1 MNWLDAGFSE
11 LKRVY
16 TRDWRIIMTSMWRTC
31 GWVLLGS
38 ALILALSLGVRH
50 GFGLFLAPMSAE
62 FGWGREVFAF
72 AIALQNLIWGL
83 AQPFTGALADRF
95 GAAKVVLIG
104 GVLYALG
111 LLFMGL
117 SDSAVTLSLSAGLLI
132 GIGLSGTSFSVIL
145 GVVGR
150 AVPPE
155 KRSLGMGIAS
165 AAGSFGQ
172 FSMVPGT
179 LGLIGWLGWSAAL
192 LALGC
197 LVALIVPLVSMLKDK
212 PLPVLGHEQTLS
224 EALREACSHSGFWL
238 LAFGFF
244 VCGFQVVFIGVH
256 LPAYLVD
263 QHLPATVGTTVL
275 ALIGLFNIFG
285 TYTAGWLGGRMS
297 KPRLLT
303 GLYLLRAVVIALF
316 LWAPVTTT
324 TAYLFGMAM
333 GFLWLS
339 TVPLTN
345 GTVATLFGVRNL
357 SMLGGIVFLFHQLGS
372 FLGGWLGGV
381 VYDRTGSYDL
391 IWQVAILLSLMAA
404 ALNWPVRETPV
415 ARLQTQMSAT

>member
-1 MNWLDAGFSE
+1 
-11 LKRVY
+11 
-16 TRDWRIIMTSMWRTC
+16 MTSMWRTC
-31 GWVLLGS
+31 GWVLVGS

-104 GVLYALG
+104 GILYALG
-111 LLFMGL
+111 LVFMGMA
-117 SDSAVTLSLSAGLLI
+117 DSPWSLSLSAGLLI

-150 AVPPE
+150 AVPAE
-155 KRSLGMGIAS
+155 KRSMGMGIAS

-172 FSMVPGT
+172 FAMLPGT

-192 LALGC
+192 LALGL
-197 LVALIVPLVSMLKDK
+197 LVALIVPLVSMLKDAPA
-212 PLPVLGHEQTLS
+212 PLSGNEQTLS

-238 LAFGFF
+238 LAVGFF

-263 QHLPATVGTTVL
+263 QHLPASVGTTVL
-275 ALIGLFNIFG
+275 ALVGLFNIFG

-303 GLYLLRAVVIALF
+303 GLYLVRAVVIGLF
-316 LWAPVTTT
+316 LWLPVTTT

-333 GFLWLS
+333 GLLWLS

-391 IWQVAILLSLMAA
+391 IWQVSILLSLLAA
-404 ALNWPVRETPV
+404 ALNWPVRERPV
-415 ARLQTQMSAT
+415 ARLQAQVGAA

>member
-1 MNWLDAGFSE
+1 MVIVG
-11 LKRVY
+11 
-16 TRDWRIIMTSMWRTC
+16 
-31 GWVLLGS
+31 
-38 ALILALSLGVRH
+38 
-50 GFGLFLAPMSAE
+50 GL
-62 FGWGREVFAF
+62 
-72 AIALQNLIWGL
+72 
-83 AQPFTGALADRF
+83 
-95 GAAKVVLIG
+95 
-104 GVLYALG
+104 LYAVG
-111 LLFMGL
+111 LLLMGL
-117 SDSAVTLSLSAGLLI
+117 SDSPLSLSLSAGLLI

-150 AVPPE
+150 ALPPQN
-155 KRSLGMGIAS
+155 RSMGMGIAS

-172 FSMVPGT
+172 FAMLPGT

-192 LALGC
+192 LVLGL
-197 LVALIVPLVSMLKDK
+197 LVALIVPLVSMLKDR
-212 PLPVLGHEQTLS
+212 PLPTLGGEQTLK
-224 EALREACSHSGFWL
+224 EALHEACSHSGFWL

-244 VCGFQVVFIGVH
+244 VCGFQVVFIGIH

-303 GLYLLRAVVIALF
+303 GLYLARSVVIVLF
-316 LWAPVTTT
+316 LWAPVTQFS
-324 TAYLFGMAM
+324 AYLFGMVM

-345 GTVATLFGVRNL
+345 GTVATMFGVRNL
-357 SMLGGIVFLFHQLGS
+357 SMLGGIVFLFHQLGA

-381 VYDRTGSYDL
+381 VYDQTGSYDL
-391 IWQVAILLSLMAA
+391 IWQVSIGLSLLAA
-404 ALNWPVRETPV
+404 ALNVPVRERPV
-415 ARLQTQMSAT
+415 ARLQAQEGMA

>member
-1 MNWLDAGFSE
+1 MTA
-11 LKRVY
+11 V
-16 TRDWRIIMTSMWRTC
+16 WRNS

-50 GFGLFLAPMSAE
+50 GFGLFLPPMSAQ

-95 GAAKVVLIG
+95 GAAKVVIVG
-104 GVLYALG
+104 GVLYAVG
-111 LLFMGL
+111 LLLMGL
-117 SDSAVTLSLSAGLLI
+117 SDSPLSLSLSAGLLI

-150 AVPPE
+150 ALPAE
-155 KRSLGMGIAS
+155 KRSMGMGIAS

-172 FSMVPGT
+172 FAMLPGT
-179 LGLIGWLGWSAAL
+179 LGLIGWLGWSTAL
-192 LALGC
+192 LVLGL
-197 LVALIVPLVSMLKDK
+197 LVALIVPLVSMLKDR
-212 PLPVLGHEQTLS
+212 PLPSLGADQTLK
-224 EALREACSHSGFWL
+224 EALHEACSHSGFWL

-244 VCGFQVVFIGVH
+244 VCGFQVVFIGIH

-303 GLYLLRAVVIALF
+303 GLYLARAVVIVVF
-316 LWAPVTTT
+316 LWAPVTQFS
-324 TAYLFGMAM
+324 AYLFGMAL

-345 GTVATLFGVRNL
+345 GTVATMFGVRNL
-357 SMLGGIVFLFHQLGS
+357 SMLGGIVFLFHQLGA

-381 VYDRTGSYDL
+381 VYDQTGSYDL
-391 IWQVAILLSLMAA
+391 IWQVSILLSLLAA
-404 ALNWPVRETPV
+404 ALNWPVRERPV
-415 ARLQTQMSAT
+415 ARLQAQGSLG

>member
-1 MNWLDAGFSE
+1 
-11 LKRVY
+11 
-16 TRDWRIIMTSMWRTC
+16 MTSVWRTS
-31 GWVLLGS
+31 GWILLGS
-38 ALILALSLGVRH
+38 ALILALSLGTRH
-50 GFGLFLAPMSAE
+50 GFGLFLAPMSAQ

-72 AIALQNLIWGL
+72 AIAFQNLIWGL
-83 AQPFTGALADRF
+83 AQPFAGALADRF
-95 GAAKVVLIG
+95 GAAKVVFVG
-104 GVLYALG
+104 GILYA
-111 LLFMGL
+111 MGL
-117 SDSAVTLSLSAGLLI
+117 MLMSLADSPWSLSLSAGLLI

-150 AVPPE
+150 ALPAE
-155 KRSLGMGIAS
+155 KRSMGMGIAS

-172 FSMVPGT
+172 FAMLPGT
-179 LGLIGWLGWSAAL
+179 LGLIGWLGWSTAL
-192 LALGC
+192 LVLGV
-197 LVALIVPLVSMLKDK
+197 LVAFILPLVLMLKDSPT
-212 PLPVLGHEQTLS
+212 PLVGGEQTLS
-224 EALREACSHSGFWL
+224 QALREACSHSGFWL
-238 LAFGFF
+238 LALGFF

-263 QHLPATVGTTVL
+263 QHLPAKVGTTVL
-275 ALIGLFNIFG
+275 ALIGLFIVFAA
-285 TYTAGWLGGRMS
+285 YTAGWLGGRMS

-303 GLYLLRAVVIALF
+303 GLYLLRAVVIVLF
-316 LWAPVTTT
+316 LWAPVTEV

-357 SMLGGIVFLFHQLGS
+357 SMLSGIVFLFHQLGS

-391 IWQVAILLSLMAA
+391 IWQIAIALSLMAA
-404 ALNWPVRETPV
+404 ALNWPVREQPV
-415 ARLQTQMSAT
+415 ARLQSQLSAA

>member
-1 MNWLDAGFSE
+1 
-11 LKRVY
+11 
-16 TRDWRIIMTSMWRTC
+16 MTSVWRTS
-31 GWVLLGS
+31 GWILLGS

-50 GFGLFLAPMSAE
+50 GFGLFLAPMSAQ

-72 AIALQNLIWGL
+72 AIAFQNLIWGL
-83 AQPFTGALADRF
+83 AQPFAGALADRF
-95 GAAKVVLIG
+95 GAAKVVFIG

-111 LLFMGL
+111 LVFMGMSSSPL
-117 SDSAVTLSLSAGLLI
+117 SLSLSAGVLI

-150 AVPPE
+150 ALPPE
-155 KRSLGMGIAS
+155 KRSMGMGIAS

-172 FSMVPGT
+172 FAMLPST

-192 LALGC
+192 LALGL
-197 LVALIVPLVSMLKDK
+197 LVALILPLVAMLKDVPT
-212 PLPVLGHEQTLS
+212 PLTGGEQTLR
-224 EALREACSHSGFWL
+224 EALHEACTHSGFWL
-238 LAFGFF
+238 LALGFF

-263 QHLPATVGTTVL
+263 QHLPAKVGTTVL
-275 ALIGLFNIFG
+275 ALIGLFNVFG
-285 TYTAGWLGGRMS
+285 TYTAGWLGGRLS

-303 GLYLLRAVVIALF
+303 GLYLIRAVVIALF
-316 LWAPVTTT
+316 LWIPVTEV
-324 TAYLFGMAM
+324 TAYVFGVAM
-333 GFLWLS
+333 GLLWLS

-357 SMLGGIVFLFHQLGS
+357 SMLGGIVFLFHQLGA

-391 IWQVAILLSLMAA
+391 IWQVSILLSLLAA
-404 ALNWPVRETPV
+404 ALNWPVRERPV
-415 ARLQTQMSAT
+415 ARLQVQGSAA

>member
-1 MNWLDAGFSE
+1 
-11 LKRVY
+11 
-16 TRDWRIIMTSMWRTC
+16 MTSVWRNS

-50 GFGLFLAPMSAE
+50 GFGLFLPPMSAQ

-95 GAAKVVLIG
+95 GAARVVIVG
-104 GVLYALG
+104 GVLYAVG
-111 LLFMGL
+111 LLLMGL
-117 SDSAVTLSLSAGLLI
+117 SDSPLSLSLSAGLLI

-150 AVPPE
+150 ALPAE
-155 KRSLGMGIAS
+155 KRSMGMGIAS

-172 FSMVPGT
+172 FAMLPGT
-179 LGLIGWLGWSAAL
+179 LGLIGWLGWSTAL
-192 LALGC
+192 LVLGV
-197 LVALIVPLVSMLKDK
+197 LVALIVPLVSMLKDR
-212 PLPVLGHEQTLS
+212 PLPNLGGEQTLK

-244 VCGFQVVFIGVH
+244 VCGFQVVFIGIH

-303 GLYLLRAVVIALF
+303 GLYLARAVVIVLF
-316 LWAPVTTT
+316 LWAPVTQFS
-324 TAYLFGMAM
+324 AYLFGMAM

-345 GTVATLFGVRNL
+345 GTVATMFGVRNL
-357 SMLGGIVFLFHQLGS
+357 SMLGGIVFLFHQLGA
-372 FLGGWLGGV
+372 FLGGCLGGV
-381 VYDRTGSYDL
+381 VYDQTGSYDL
-391 IWQVAILLSLMAA
+391 IWQVSILLSLLAA
-404 ALNWPVRETPV
+404 ALNWPVRERPV
-415 ARLQTQMSAT
+415 ARLQAQGSMG